1 MKIGEPYTFGMQCV
15 NMGSLYMWVSMASKV
30 SIAHVIRQD
39 NDHIG
44 ALLRLKCLMKT
55 AEQ

>member
-15 NMGSLYMWVSMASKV
+15 NIRGFDMRVSMASKV

-39 NDHIG
+39 HDHIG
-44 ALLRLKCLMKT
+44 SLLCLKCLMKT
-55 AEQ
+55 AQQ